1 MRTAMVCSRGESPTH
16 HTGIMNNKSNKALAW
31 LGLGLS
37 ACFFAGTLGN
47 LANSDV
53 PTAEDYERDYHGNM
67 AAVTLVMALA
77 VGIPSAAGLL
87 RLNEKTNLH

>member
-1 MRTAMVCSRGESPTH
+1 MGESLTAH
-16 HTGIMNNKSNKALAW
+16 LNQMKNKSNKAIAW

-47 LANSDV
+47 LANSEV
-53 PTAEDYERDYHGNM
+53 AMAEEYERDYHRNM

-77 VGIPSAAGLL
+77 VGIPSAAGII
-87 RLNEKTNLH
+87 RSNAQN

>member
-1 MRTAMVCSRGESPTH
+1 MVCLRGERLTT
-16 HTGIMNNKSNKALAW
+16 HTGIMNNKSNKVIAW

-53 PTAEDYERDYHGNM
+53 AAAEEYERDYHGNM

-77 VGIPSAAGLL
+77 VGIPSAAGLI
-87 RLNEKTNLH
+87 RSNAKN

>member
-1 MRTAMVCSRGESPTH
+1 
-16 HTGIMNNKSNKALAW
+16 MNNKSKKAIAW

-47 LANSDV
+47 PINSNV
-53 PTAEDYERDYHGNM
+53 ATAEENERDYHGNM

-77 VGIPSAAGLL
+77 VGIPSAAGLI
-87 RLNEKTNLH
+87 RSNAKNLSS

>member
-1 MRTAMVCSRGESPTH
+1 
-16 HTGIMNNKSNKALAW
+16 MNNKTNKAIAW

-53 PTAEDYERDYHGNM
+53 ATAEEYERDYHKNM

-77 VGIPSAAGLL
+77 VGIPSTAGLI
-87 RLNEKTNLH
+87 RSNAKN

>member
-1 MRTAMVCSRGESPTH
+1 
-16 HTGIMNNKSNKALAW
+16 MNNKSNKSIAW

-53 PTAEDYERDYHGNM
+53 ATAEEYERNYHGNM

-77 VGIPSAAGLL
+77 VGIPSAAGLI
-87 RLNEKTNLH
+87 RSNAKN